1 MKQQNRMQR
10 FVPLLLTLMLM
21 FTLLSGCGSSSS
33 SSSSSSIAYDASYS
47 KAEMVTENETA
58 DVAEDDGWYM
68 SETVSASGLDTGSA
82 NTSTATASALADA
95 KMIYRATL
103 DMETTNFDNV
113 TAILDDLV
121 AELGGY
127 YESSGTDNYG
137 TYRYAYYTVRIPA
150 ENFEAFCSQ
159 AGTLC
164 QLNSIYRTSENIGE
178 QYYDTESRLL
188 TQQTKLDRLQ
198 TLLAQAESM
207 EDIIALESAISET
220 ELEIEN
226 LTGTLRRYDSLVG
239 YSTVNINLQEVYRLT
254 EQETPAIGF
263 GAKLSA
269 ALRSGTTGFVDGLQ
283 SLVLSIASAWAA
295 WLIFLLIVAAVVI
308 IVMRRTRRHRRKS
321 PPYPQDEDEAP

>member
-21 FTLLSGCGSSSS
+21 LTLLSGCGSS

-47 KAEMVTENETA
+47 KAEMVTEDETA

-68 SETVSASGLDTGSA
+68 SKTVSASGLDTGSA
-82 NTSTATASALADA
+82 NNSTATASALADA

-113 TAILDDLV
+113 TALLDDLV

-159 AGTLC
+159 AGTFC

-188 TQQTKLDRLQ
+188 TQQTKLDLLQ

-295 WLIFLLIVAAVVI
+295 WLIFLLIVAAVIFIVI
-308 IVMRRTRRHRRKS
+308 RRTRRRRKS